1 MTGCTE
7 FRQSGPCLI
16 AWQGPTP
23 VAQIAWDAAESGWYI
38 NFLFVEQPRL
48 LAPLLSKFRK
58 LWRLSGK
65 PTLSFHASPDNQV
78 IGRLIGILGAECFA
92 DLYTSVD
99 LNHSAEGTH
108 QGRQGKPRI
117 QEALGQG
124 PHGLRSRSRQGR

>member
-16 AWQGPTP
+16 AWQGRTP

-38 NFLFVEQPRL
+38 NFLSVEQPQL
-48 LAPLLSKFRK
+48 LAPLLAKFRK
-58 LWRLSGK
+58 LWRSSGK

-92 DLYTSVD
+92 GLYTIVD
-99 LNHSAEGTH
+99 LDHHSRKKNHEQDRERT
-108 QGRQGKPRI
+108 
-117 QEALGQG
+117 L
-124 PHGLRSRSRQGR
+124 

>member
-1 MTGCTE
+1 MIGCTE

-38 NFLFVEQPRL
+38 NFLSVEQPQL

-58 LWRLSGK
+58 LWRRSGK

-78 IGRLIGILGAECFA
+78 IGRLIGILGAECSA
-92 DLYTSVD
+92 GLYTIVD
-99 LNHSAEGTH
+99 LDHSTEGNH
-108 QGRQGKPRI
+108 
-117 QEALGQG
+117 
-124 PHGLRSRSRQGR
+124 HG

>member
-23 VAQIAWDAAESGWYI
+23 VARIAWDAAESGWYV
-38 NFLFVEQPRL
+38 NFLFVEQPHL

-58 LWRLSGK
+58 LWRSGGK

-78 IGRLIGILGAECFA
+78 IGRLIGSGLVDQSQKMTVAARAMA
-92 DLYTSVD
+92 DKKTVGHLS
-99 LNHSAEGTH
+99 
-108 QGRQGKPRI
+108 
-117 QEALGQG
+117 
-124 PHGLRSRSRQGR
+124 